1 MQKKILAQAVLGLSL
16 GMPLTALADAPKV
29 VVDIA
34 PLHSLVNQVMAGV
47 AEAELIIPAESSPHE
62 YNLRPSQARA
72 LAESELVFWMG
83 EELTPWLEKAMDNVA
98 DSAQKVSMLKLE
110 NTVTYEFREGASFE
124 GHAHHDDEHGHKEHK
139 HEDHHHDDHGHSHDE
154 HEHKHEAHHDEHNH
168 GHDEHKEY
176 DHDKSADKHEHHEEG
191 LVDRVLG
198 FFGADKHEEHGY
210 DEHDKHGH
218 KSHDDHDHDHD
229 KEHDHDKHEHGE
241 HDHHDGH
248 HHAHHHAH
256 EGVDPHA
263 WLDPEN
269 AKHWLADIA
278 ATLSKK
284 DPENAATYFANAT
297 KAAAELDQLMAYT
310 ASNIN
315 ALGDLKF
322 IVFHDAYQYFEK
334 RFGISASGSIS
345 LGDAEDPSPARIEE
359 IRNTVKNLGVN
370 CVFAEPQFDQ
380 GLVKNVFDGADAAVG
395 VMDPLG
401 AAIAPGSQ
409 HYNAL
414 IKAMA
419 DSLSVCKK

>member
-16 GMPLTALADAPKV
+16 GMPLAALADAPKV

-34 PLHSLVNQVMAGV
+34 PLHSLVNQVMSGV
-47 AEAELIIPAESSPHE
+47 AEAELIIPPESSPHE

-72 LAESELVFWMG
+72 LAESEIVFWMG

-98 DSAQKVSMLKLE
+98 DSAQKVSMLELE

-124 GHAHHDDEHGHKEHK
+124 GHAHHDHGKHDDDHGEHEHEEHHHDEHKHEHDEHDEHGHEEH
-139 HEDHHHDDHGHSHDE
+139 
-154 HEHKHEAHHDEHNH
+154 HHDEHKH
-168 GHDEHKEY
+168 
-176 DHDKSADKHEHHEEG
+176 DHDQHAHHEQG

-198 FFGADKHEEHGY
+198 FFGADKH
-210 DEHDKHGH
+210 DEHDEAEHKHEGH
-218 KSHDDHDHDHD
+218 DHDHDHDHD
-229 KEHDHDKHEHGE
+229 K
-241 HDHHDGH
+241 HDHHDG
-248 HHAHHHAH
+248 HHHAH

-284 DPENAATYFANAT
+284 DPENAASYFANAT
-297 KAAAELDQLMAYT
+297 KAAAELDLLMAET
-310 ASNIN
+310 ASNIK

-345 LGDAEDPSPARIEE
+345 LGGAEDPSPARIEE

-380 GLVKNVFDGADAAVG
+380 GLVKNVFDGANAAVG

-409 HYNAL
+409 HYSAL
-414 IKAMA
+414 IKGMA